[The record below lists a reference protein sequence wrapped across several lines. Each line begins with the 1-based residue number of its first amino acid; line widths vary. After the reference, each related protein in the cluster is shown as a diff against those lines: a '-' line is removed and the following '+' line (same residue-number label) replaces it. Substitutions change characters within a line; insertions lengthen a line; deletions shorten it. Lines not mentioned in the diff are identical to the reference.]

1 MCAAFS
7 SVALATVAIG
17 TAALS
22 ATGAIMQGQSQ
33 KSAEEYNAQVARQEA
48 QALRV
53 STDFEIERRREE
65 QKKLVS
71 RQRAL
76 YGKAGVRFSGSPL
89 TVMIDTIA
97 SSEMDSAV
105 LDYNAK
111 VGISQKTSEAKY
123 RRQVGRGYM
132 AEGWVKA
139 GTTLLSTATELG
151 YQKWGK

>member
-1 MCAAFS
+1 MAAFTS
-7 SVALATVAIG
+7 AILGVAAIG
-17 TAALS
+17 SAALS
-22 ATGAIMQGQSQ
+22 ATGAIMQGQGM

-97 SSEMDSAV
+97 SSEMDIAT

-111 VGISQKTSEAKY
+111 IGISQKTSEAAY
-123 RRQVGRGYM
+123 RRQLGRGYVT
-132 AEGWVKA
+132 ESYVKA
-139 GTTLLSTATELG
+139 GTTLLSTVGSLG
-151 YQKWGK
+151 SQKWGK